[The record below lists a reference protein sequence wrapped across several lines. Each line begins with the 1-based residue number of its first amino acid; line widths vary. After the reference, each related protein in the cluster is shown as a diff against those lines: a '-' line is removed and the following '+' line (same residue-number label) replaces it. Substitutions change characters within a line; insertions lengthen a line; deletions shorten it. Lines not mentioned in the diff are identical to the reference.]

1 MLWAS
6 AFDIIPVNIPVTFTT
21 DLWETDIFVSAM
33 KMASKRGKALSLSTP
48 GPPEAAPEYKE
59 SGQGLLSASNYPL
72 AVVLVAIIF
81 LVAYLSTYSLA
92 SSPDQSTSTPDPV
105 SAGSP
110 LDLAT
115 PAKAL
120 STPSNSGLLPS
131 KIGSA
136 AVDLTRLTPASYP
149 SVASRSAA
157 ASRPPPRRSPP
168 PKALPKLRASS
179 SPLPSPPP
187 RRRAPSKP
195 AELNA
200 GSLPSPGDTIKG
212 PTMPLTTWPPASAMP
227 PVGLDIASR
236 WLKNLSAVPSSTG
249 SSRTSTS
256 ASLSHS
262 HAAAGGSSTAR
273 RSGFHVEGHSG
284 SRTTDSLDVEH
295 EKKIHQSDTA
305 VEATLGTP
313 RTRPGLNVPKL
324 MPGQIC
330 TTEDINCRRRE
341 CEALKGAKN
350 KASIWPGL
358 DKLGFPIR
366 FFPKL
371 QYWDLIY
378 DATTYK
384 GKGIPKSELVPS
396 AKEALKKMSWDSCAI
411 VGNGGGLKFSKYGQ
425 DIDGHDV
432 VIRMNQAPTIGYEEY
447 VGSKTTIRLL
457 NRLWSV
463 NYALR
468 YKFNMYKLQLEPG
481 VSLISSRG
489 EDLAQNYLRLTKAMK
504 ALKRDTSVYVL
515 NYKTV
520 AYTRQALAAYR
531 NCLGAAGFSKFEG
544 GGVPSS
550 GLVAIMALKEVCRK
564 VNVYGFGQPVN
575 KQGKKADYQY
585 YVWYGTERPV
595 GNALSHSFDAE
606 FRLVK
611 ALAREGFISLCGPTG
626 CLSGENVVR

>member
-1 MLWAS
+1 
-6 AFDIIPVNIPVTFTT
+6 
-21 DLWETDIFVSAM
+21 
-33 KMASKRGKALSLSTP
+33 MASKRGKALSLSSP

-59 SGQGLLSASNYPL
+59 SGQGVHPTA
-72 AVVLVAIIF
+72 
-81 LVAYLSTYSLA
+81 T
-92 SSPDQSTSTPDPV
+92 V
-105 SAGSP
+105 SG
-110 LDLAT
+110 
-115 PAKAL
+115 
-120 STPSNSGLLPS
+120 
-131 KIGSA
+131 
-136 AVDLTRLTPASYP
+136 
-149 SVASRSAA
+149 
-157 ASRPPPRRSPP
+157 
-168 PKALPKLRASS
+168 
-179 SPLPSPPP
+179 
-187 RRRAPSKP
+187 
-195 AELNA
+195 
-200 GSLPSPGDTIKG
+200 
-212 PTMPLTTWPPASAMP
+212 
-227 PVGLDIASR
+227 
-236 WLKNLSAVPSSTG
+236 
-249 SSRTSTS
+249 
-256 ASLSHS
+256 
-262 HAAAGGSSTAR
+262 
-273 RSGFHVEGHSG
+273 
-284 SRTTDSLDVEH
+284 
-295 EKKIHQSDTA
+295 
-305 VEATLGTP
+305 
-313 RTRPGLNVPKL
+313 
-324 MPGQIC
+324 
-330 TTEDINCRRRE
+330 
-341 CEALKGAKN
+341 GAKN
-350 KASIWPGL
+350 KDKTWPGL

-425 DIDGHDV
+425 DIDSHDV
-432 VIRMNQAPTIGYEEY
+432 VIRMNQAPTIGYEEH

-481 VSLISSRG
+481 VSLIASRG
-489 EDLAQNYLRLTKAMK
+489 EDLTQNYLRLTKAMK
-504 ALKRDTSVYVL
+504 ALKRGTSVYVL
-515 NYKTV
+515 NYKSV

-531 NCLGAAGFSKFEG
+531 NCLGAAGFPKFEG

-611 ALAREGFISLCGPTG
+611 GE
-626 CLSGENVVR
+626 LSYL